1 MDKNYTVVETSK
13 LAAVRGGGHIYSVI
27 SDDEIQNGHI
37 GYVGMLSDAV
47 EGQETYEFGVFEADT
62 LGKKRVVLVA
72 NPEWDYDECKKTN
85 QALYNYINKA
95 DVPFRA
101 FDLADNDVF
110 AISAT
115 GFDATGV
122 ASIEKG
128 QYVIPAAGAT
138 TLKIVATE
146 DETADAGFVGVIE
159 GTVKRSHGWTAKNGT
174 TYGRPSVMYW
184 VRVLKNAV
192 IA

>member
-27 SDDEIQNGHI
+27 ADEDIQNGHI
-37 GYVGMLSDAV
+37 GYVGMLAEGV
-47 EGQETYEFGVFEADT
+47 EGQETYEFGIFDAET
-62 LGKKRVVLVA
+62 LGKKKAVLVA

-101 FDLADNDVF
+101 YDLADNDVF
-110 AISAT
+110 AVSAP
-115 GFDATGV
+115 GFDSTGV

-128 QYVIPAAGAT
+128 QYVILAADAT
-138 TLKIVATE
+138 TMKIVATE
-146 DETADAGFVGVIE
+146 AETEGKGFVGVIE

-184 VRVLKNAV
+184 VRVIRNAV
-192 IA
+192 VA